1 MIRDKINLRAI
12 ESEKFKSKIR
22 HRLNS
27 PNEIFPKWK
36 IRILSIQ
43 EKTTRKKK
51 KEKLIPRIKIQGF
64 LYTYICIYIQSRVLF
79 SFRRIKR
86 TKPRRDSRISEP
98 CLKRDTDHQV
108 GSRSH

>member
-51 KEKLIPRIKIQGF
+51 KKN
-64 LYTYICIYIQSRVLF
+64 
-79 SFRRIKR
+79 
-86 TKPRRDSRISEP
+86 
-98 CLKRDTDHQV
+98 
-108 GSRSH
+108 